1 MKKFKLLSALLAVVM
16 TSACLFSLASCKKN
30 KAGLVATNVKSD
42 KFRITVACQSEQ
54 SESKV
59 LELLAAAFEA
69 KNPTYDIEIKTF
81 AGKDFN
87 NYMQT
92 NFANNIE
99 KSPHIVW
106 TADYNHAAWH
116 RYFTDLRPFYER
128 DLANTDYS
136 LYYETMLD
144 TAALN
149 GEFRPTANYKGT
161 FRADKKD
168 TATGTEYGSNH
179 SQYGIYY
186 APRDYNKPAI
196 ICNTALIKELDADYE
211 KYMGSKPADYV
222 SIEERLNDIVAGNDW
237 NELDDLISYSRLIA
251 ERVNYVINAC
261 IDAGQIKRSN
271 YWETKYAIDLKLN
284 WEPTY
289 VTFLN
294 AMGIDTMFN
303 ADGTLSLDKESAKL
317 EELHSKLY
325 AVDRICNS
333 DSADTDFN
341 NGYTFMKVV
350 SRPVVLGIIDR
361 FTQTYGSA
369 SLQCVQIPVQDI
381 AAGNSG
387 YAINY
392 YYSRQTVTVG
402 SVTKNYLDICWD
414 FIKYII
420 TTEGQEVAGES
431 GSNIPVL
438 KSLYEDGAWRHVP
451 ELAGMNHEAW
461 VAGGALKQDWYNIY
475 NYEIR
480 EKFRNVYAIFF
491 TQFAK
496 ENYGEGSL
504 SALFTRVK
512 QNHDNLQPKSNLR

>member
-1 MKKFKLLSALLAVVM
+1 MKKFRLSIISMLLCSVLCF
-16 TSACLFSLASCKKN
+16 SACGKK
-30 KAGLVATNVKSD
+30 KGGLKTETVTSD
-42 KFRITVACQSEQ
+42 KYRITVACQSEQ

-59 LELLAAAFEA
+59 LEVLAAAFEA
-69 KNPTYDIEIKTF
+69 KYPLYDIEIKTF
-81 AGKDFN
+81 TGKDFN

-128 DLANTDYS
+128 DLATTDYS
-136 LYYETMLD
+136 LYHESMLD
-144 TAALN
+144 TASLN

-168 TATGTEYGSNH
+168 TATGQEYGSNH

-211 KYMGSKPADYV
+211 KYMGSNLPEDYV
-222 SIEERLNDIVAGNDW
+222 SIEDRLTAIVAGENW
-237 NELDDLISYSRLIA
+237 SELDDMFDYSRLIA
-251 ERVNYVINAC
+251 ERINYVVDACINA
-261 IDAGQIKRSN
+261 GEIKRSN
-271 YWETKYAIDLKLN
+271 YWETKYAMDLKLA

-289 VTFLN
+289 VTLLN
-294 AMGIDTMFN
+294 AMGIETMFN
-303 ADGTLSLDKESAKL
+303 ADGTLGLAKDSDKLQA
-317 EELHSKLY
+317 LHSKLY

-333 DSADTDFN
+333 DSADTDFAT
-341 NGYTFMKVV
+341 GYTFMKVV

-361 FTQTYGSA
+361 FSQTYGSA
-369 SLQCVQIPVQDI
+369 SLQCVQIPVDDI

-392 YYSRQTVTVG
+392 YYSRQSVSVNG
-402 SVTKNYLDICWD
+402 VTKSYLDICWD
-414 FIKYII
+414 FIKFII
-420 TTEGQEVAGES
+420 TEEGQEVAGES

-438 KSLYEDGAWRHVP
+438 KSLLEDGAWRHVP
-451 ELAGMNHEAW
+451 ELEGMNHDAW
-461 VAGGALKQDWYNIY
+461 IAGGALKQDWYNIY
-475 NYEIR
+475 NYEVR
-480 EKFRNVYAIFF
+480 EKFRNVYQVFF
-491 TQFAK
+491 AQFVK

-504 SALFTRVK
+504 ANLFTRVQ
-512 QNHDNLQPKSNLR
+512 QNHDNLQPKNNLR